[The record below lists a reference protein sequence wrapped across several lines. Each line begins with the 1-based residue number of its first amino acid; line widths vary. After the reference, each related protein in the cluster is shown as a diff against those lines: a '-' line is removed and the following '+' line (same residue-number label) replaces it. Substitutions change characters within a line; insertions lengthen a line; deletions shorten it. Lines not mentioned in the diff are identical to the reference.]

1 MRFFLILSTNTC
13 PHFFDA
19 YKDGNVPTNY
29 KIKSSIVDICP
40 DDEEK
45 NLGRWVNRQRSLF
58 QAGKLKKDR
67 QEDLEKIGLKWSVL
81 LTTSWTTMYECLRS
95 YAEEKQK
102 QNPHGWDGNVQANFK
117 TKTNPPLSLG
127 RWVNRQRSA
136 HAKGRLK
143 EEYVTQLEAIGLK
156 WVIHARNRANEDD
169 DDDDDDDDD
178 FIGGE
183 FIQISSIEQS
193 NGALSLNQN
202 DDPAQENV
210 TPNDPSPLP
219 STTIVSGEISSPKSE
234 ISKTE

>member
-1 MRFFLILSTNTC
+1 
-13 PHFFDA
+13 
-19 YKDGNVPTNY
+19 VPTNY
-29 KIKSSIVDICP
+29 KIKSSIVDFCP

-95 YAEEKQK
+95 YAEEQQK

-143 EEYVTQLEAIGLK
+143 EEYVKQLEAIGLK
-156 WVIHARNRANEDD
+156 WVIHARNRTNEDD
-169 DDDDDDDDD
+169 DDDDEEDDD
-178 FIGGE
+178 FTGGE
-183 FIQISSIEQS
+183 EFIPIPSIEPS
-193 NGALSLNQN
+193 NLAPLLNRN
-202 DDPAQENV
+202 DGPAPEKDA
-210 TPNDPSPLP
+210 PNDPSLPP
-219 STTIVSGEISSPKSE
+219 STAIASGDISAPKKE
-234 ISKTE
+234 ISKPE